1 MNSLS
6 ERAPSITTAK
16 PMDSMMA
23 SDLPWATWR
32 GDQRLYRLEAPGALG
47 ELLVERFV
55 ADEHIDQGFVLRVD
69 LLSPLATL
77 ELQPWLGRRVGLLT
91 ALADGRTERRSA
103 VVTGAQRLASDGGF
117 TRYRLRLEPWVA
129 LLAHRRQSR
138 VWQDKALIDIVGDVL
153 QPYAEHGTWRWGEH
167 AGDGDD
173 RHNKQPA
180 GALEDLQA
188 FLAQGP
194 GGGVLPY
201 CVQYRESDLAFL
213 KRLLADAGL
222 GWRLDEAAQ
231 AERSRE
237 PTPRGQPSREE
248 ARHGPASADTGGA
261 VFVVFADSRHWPRH
275 ASAHGPLGG
284 LRLQRASAV
293 DTQDALQA
301 FGALHRVQ
309 PAASTTLRWDYRS
322 KRAVAASVPTAPGL
336 VPEALSSHAGWLEHH
351 DDHEPAFDTAQGAS
365 TQEAQHRALLAQQ
378 AAEARHRRWL
388 GRSTVRGLRS
398 GQRFKLLA
406 DPLARLAGDDAAGR
420 EYAVVSLQTLGIN
433 NLPRELKDAMAR
445 RAAGLGLGPDDA
457 PDDAPDHEFD
467 TLDALDA
474 LDAERDP
481 ASSFDADPLDA
492 IARDPA
498 LRAQAERSGHAN
510 RFECLPATTPW
521 RPLRPSAATALGLQ
535 TALVVGPDGSAQPRG
550 ADELHTDRLGRIRV
564 RFHWQDPAGG
574 AAAPSS
580 AASSSCWVR
589 VAQAWAGAG
598 IGCQFIP
605 RIGQE
610 VLVQFLE
617 GRIERPVV
625 IGALANGQGEGGVS
639 PTPGGRAPSVDDR
652 ASLQAASDHRPGGQ
666 SNRIGS
672 GSGGHA
678 PAWHAGAAGEH
689 GHAGALSGFKSKEFG
704 GAGWNQLVFDDSPG
718 QARVQL
724 ASTQHASQLNLGHL
738 VHQADNHRG
747 GARGE
752 GFELRTDAYGA
763 VRARQGLLITSYGLR
778 AAPTGPAEP
787 AGDNA
792 PGMALLKQ
800 ALSLAQTFQ
809 RAARTH
815 QTTALAADQGS
826 VKARASVLSP
836 DEAPLKALHTS
847 ASGMV
852 AAHSIDSARAD
863 AAQRATAAQDGK
875 LPHSAEPIVAIS
887 AKAGLAAVAG
897 QDLQLASGDTVS
909 LQAGAHLELASGQA
923 LRIQTGQGLG
933 VLGGAIE
940 AGAAGVGA
948 STSSQAAAGQ
958 GLTLIA
964 GSSPV
969 SLQAHAGPAQ
979 VAAQGDVMLQSA
991 TAHIDWAAATKIT
1004 LATAGGACVTI
1015 EATGITVECPRTII
1029 VRASQKSFVGPK
1041 AVDHLVPSL
1050 PKSVCV
1056 ECLMNARA
1064 QGSPFAV
1071 I

>member
-6 ERAPSITTAK
+6 DQAPSITTAK

-23 SDLPWATWR
+23 SALPWATWR
-32 GDQRLYRLEAPGALG
+32 GDQRLYRFEGPGALG

-69 LLSPLATL
+69 LLSPLARL
-77 ELQPWLGRRVGLLT
+77 ELQPWLGQRVGLLT
-91 ALADGRTERRSA
+91 ALAHGRTERRSA
-103 VVTGAQRLASDGGF
+103 VVTGAQWLASDGGF

-153 QPYAEHGTWRWGEH
+153 QPYAVHGSWRWGEQSD
-167 AGDGDD
+167 DGDD
-173 RHNKQPA
+173 RHDKQPA
-180 GALEDLQA
+180 SALEDLQA

-222 GWRLDEAAQ
+222 GWRLDEAARDGAPASSAARGQ
-231 AERSRE
+231 GSRE
-237 PTPRGQPSREE
+237 QAGQK
-248 ARHGPASADTGGA
+248 PASAEAGGG
-261 VFVVFADSRHWPRH
+261 VLVVFADSRHWPRH
-275 ASAHGPLGG
+275 ASAQGPLGG
-284 LRLQRASAV
+284 LRLQRAVAV
-293 DTQDALQA
+293 DTQDSLQA

-322 KRAVAASVPTAPGL
+322 KRAVAASVPAAPGL

-351 DDHEPAFDTAQGAS
+351 DDHEPAFDTGQAVS

-406 DPLARLAGDDAAGR
+406 DPLARLAGDDDAGR

-433 NLPRELKDAMAR
+433 NLPRDLKDALAR
-445 RAAGLGLGPDDA
+445 QAAGLGLGPDDA
-457 PDDAPDHEFD
+457 PVDELDSLDD
-467 TLDALDA
+467 
-474 LDAERDP
+474 ERDP

-492 IARDPA
+492 IARDPD

-574 AAAPSS
+574 AAALSG
-580 AASSSCWVR
+580 AAPSSCWVR

-652 ASLQAASDHRPGGQ
+652 ATLQAASDHRPGGQ
-666 SNRIGS
+666 GNRIGS
-672 GSGGHA
+672 GPGGHA

-689 GHAGALSGFKSKEFG
+689 GHAGALSGVKSKEFG

-747 GARGE
+747 AARGE
-752 GFELRTDAYGA
+752 GFDLRTDAYGA
-763 VRARQGLLITSYGLR
+763 VRARQGLLITSHGLR
-778 AAPTGPAEP
+778 GPATGSAEP

-836 DEAPLKALHTS
+836 NEAPLKALHTS

-852 AAHSIDSARAD
+852 AAHRLDSARAD
-863 AAQRATAAQDGK
+863 ATQRKTSAQEGT

-909 LQAGAHLELASGQA
+909 LQAGEHLELASGQA
-923 LRIQTGQGLG
+923 LRIQTGQSLG
-933 VLGGAIE
+933 VLGGAVGGAVDG
-940 AGAAGVGA
+940 AGGGA
-948 STSSQAAAGQ
+948 SASSQAAGQ

-964 GSSPV
+964 GSGPV

-979 VAAQGDVMLQSA
+979 VAAQGEVTLQSA
-991 TAHIDWAAATKIT
+991 TAHVDWAAATKIT
-1004 LATAGGACVTI
+1004 LATAGGASVTI
-1015 EATGITVECPRTII
+1015 EASGITVECPGKIT
-1029 VRASQKSFVGPK
+1029 VKASQKSFVGPQQTEQ
-1041 AVDHLVPSL
+1041 VL
-1050 PKSVCV
+1050 PTLPGSVCV
-1056 ECLMNARA
+1056 ECLLKAA
-1064 QGSPFAV
+1064 AYGAPFA
-1071 I
+1071 IR